1 MPLLE
6 VEKPACALS
15 CCAWDIMRL
24 YTGGG
29 DMELIACSTFDPWL
43 AFGIG
48 ALVGFILCAFSVYF
62 IGKEEKENEEA
73 LKKI

>member
-1 MPLLE
+1 
-6 VEKPACALS
+6 
-15 CCAWDIMRL
+15 
-24 YTGGG
+24 
-29 DMELIACSTFDPWL
+29 MELIACSTFDPWL